1 MINLLKHPGTCS
13 ALILLAAAPA
23 WAAPQASESEP
34 APDEQQIL
42 DTVVVTGEQVPYM
55 RLSETATKTNLDLMD
70 TPLSVTMLNETF
82 LEDLHS
88 ERLADAYPY
97 TLGLS
102 QSGTNANSF
111 TLRGLSA
118 SLQNVQINGLPGL
131 ASRFG
136 SPTSANIE
144 RVEVVKGPASVLY
157 GLMEPG
163 GLVNIVT
170 KQPEEEASNTL
181 YLTTRSYAGETSEF
195 GDDTG
200 ASLTFDSTGSLTSD
214 SKWLYRFIARVETED
229 SFRNGVSSDNLYLF
243 PSLTYRFSP
252 DAEATFGLE
261 YVKEDGDADDG
272 LAAVNNDIN
281 QTAPINVRY
290 QEDGDFDND
299 EGLVAFARVNWDLS
313 EDTSL
318 HLNLRSVFHE
328 DERKLYENNRVNDAP
343 DLKDATLRRR
353 DRHQLNKRE
362 YHFVDLNVSHTFDTG
377 SVHHNLLA
385 GINGGF
391 EQADYERIRFG
402 SVIKPNISILDPQFG
417 VGEPVAITA
426 GTDRITDYL
435 NYGAYI
441 QDVANLTDWLSV
453 MVGGRYD
460 RQDVDFT
467 EQVSGFTDDQ
477 TSDVFLPQGGVVI
490 RPNDVLSLYASYTES
505 FNPNSVQNRDA
516 NGNPFDP
523 EKGEQTEAGIKATLF
538 EERLNLTLA
547 AFDIEKTNIV
557 ETNINGDLQLLGGL
571 ESQGAEFEMQA
582 LPLENWQIRFGY
594 AYTDSVISQ
603 SPDETLI
610 GQRNAFAPVHDA
622 FFWTRYNLPREVWNG
637 TVGASIGVN
646 YESDRVTNASPAT
659 QVELPGY
666 TRLDLGF
673 YYEAERYRVALSIEN
688 ITDATYYTGGTRDT
702 RIFPGDPR
710 LLVLSIKAKL

>member
-1 MINLLKHPGTCS
+1 MTKALKHSAAWS
-13 ALILLAAAPA
+13 ALILLAAPA
-23 WAAPQASESEP
+23 WAQPQARKAGP
-34 APDEQQIL
+34 DQDEQQIL
-42 DTVVVTGEQVPYM
+42 DTVIVTGEQVPYM
-55 RLSETATKTNLDLMD
+55 RLSETATKTNLDLLD
-70 TPLSVTMLNETF
+70 TPLSVTMLNKAF

-111 TLRGLSA
+111 SLRGLSA
-118 SLQNVQINGLPGL
+118 SLQNVQVDGLPGL

-136 SPTSANIE
+136 SPTTANIE

-170 KQPEEEASNTL
+170 KKPEEEASNTL
-181 YLTTRSYAGETSEF
+181 YLTTRSYAGNTSDF

-200 ASLTFDSTGSLTSD
+200 ASLTFDSTGSLTAD
-214 SKWLYRFIARVETED
+214 SKWLYRLVASMETED
-229 SFRNGVSSDNLYLF
+229 SFRDGVSYDNFYLF

-261 YVKEDGDADDG
+261 YVKEEGDADDG
-272 LAAVNNDIN
+272 LAAVNNDID

-299 EGLVAFARVNWDLS
+299 QGLVAFARVNWDVS
-313 EDTSL
+313 ESTSL
-318 HLNLRSVFHE
+318 RLNVRSVFHE
-328 DERKLYENNRVNDAP
+328 DERKLYENNRVI
-343 DLKDATLRRR
+343 DATALEDAKLRRR

-362 YHFVDLNVSHTFDTG
+362 YHFVDLNMSHEFDTG
-377 SVHHNLLA
+377 PVHHNLLA

-391 EQADYERIRFG
+391 ERADYERIRFG
-402 SVIKPNISILDPQFG
+402 SIISPNISILDPEFG
-417 VGEPVAITA
+417 VGQPAAITS
-426 GTDRITDYL
+426 GSDRITDYL

-441 QDVANLTDWLSV
+441 QDVADLTDWLSI
-453 MVGGRYD
+453 MAGGRYD

-467 EQVSGFTDDQ
+467 EQNTGVTNDQ
-477 TSDVFLPQGGVVI
+477 TSDVFLPQAGIVI
-490 RPNDVLSLYASYTES
+490 RPNDLLSLYASYTES
-505 FNPNSVQNRDA
+505 FNPNSVEKRDV
-516 NGNPFDP
+516 NGNAFDP
-523 EKGEQTEAGIKATLF
+523 EMGEQTEAGIKATLF
-538 EERLNLTLA
+538 DERLNLTFA
-547 AFDIEKTNIV
+547 AFDIEKTNII
-557 ETNINGDLQLLGGL
+557 ETNLDGELQLLGGL

-594 AYTDSVISQ
+594 AYTDSVISE
-603 SPDETLI
+603 SPNEALV
-610 GQRNAFAPVHDA
+610 GRRNAFAPVHDA
-622 FFWTRYNLPREVWNG
+622 FFWTRYNLPRQVWNG

-646 YESDRVTNASPAT
+646 YESDRVTNASPST

-673 YYEAERYRVALSIEN
+673 YYEVERYRVALSIEN
-688 ITDATYYTGGTRDT
+688 VTDETYYTGGTNDT

-710 LLVLSIKAKL
+710 LVVLSVKAKL